1 MIHAS
6 VSGTPVASGCEFHVS
21 VFDIFWC
28 LRAFIIVTSGTK
40 WLNILLVVFCCV
52 FVVCLFVCFC
62 CRLFLFLSNTASISL
77 SVQDQKP
84 ALTTAGDRWGTLWC
98 PDCDGSSS
106 EALLNW
112 RIPPTPQCLPPLMWG
127 LPSLTFY
134 ADSTDY
140 KPCSPPHPHL
150 PTVYTIRSLQIT
162 DGWWQLCSNPACT
175 ENIWAQ
181 SISRWKPGLLSL
193 LLYSYVLCLCRWGLG
208 RGGGEGGWRLVAWW
222 VCLGGMYVQC
232 LVAQS
237 FIREVCVCVW

>member
-40 WLNILLVVFCCV
+40 WLNILLVVFWCV
-52 FVVCLFVCFC
+52 FVVCFC

-140 KPCSPPHPHL
+140 
-150 PTVYTIRSLQIT
+150 I
-162 DGWWQLCSNPACT
+162 
-175 ENIWAQ
+175 
-181 SISRWKPGLLSL
+181 
-193 LLYSYVLCLCRWGLG
+193 
-208 RGGGEGGWRLVAWW
+208 GGGWQLVAWW

-237 FIREVCVCVW
+237 FIREVCVCVIACVGPACIDVASIWLGTGFAAAVM